1 MSTTTTTTMPLL
13 HARNAS
19 AWRIALPMIPTLRAG
34 WAAAEERAAHKAAE
48 VVLAGA
54 VLDGTRRA
62 ATMALVAAGLNRKEL
77 AAATRAVRAA
87 STVTD
92 VRRVTDAALRDHQI
106 AARVAATAPQH
117 RWGVACHATRVGDG
131 GIVAHAKRAAA
142 AMRAAGAV
150 APADPRAA
158 LEREQSRLVSRRA
171 AAVPPTV
178 ETLASRLSLVTTALP
193 ARIAARLDRVEEAFR
208 RAFRSPDNAAQRGHD
223 LTVVAARRGS
233 LSQKAARAWVRYS
246 SRESHQATVV
256 ETRCAVGLGALLR
269 PDLLVVDGLLTVEVL
284 GRETVG
290 GCETFAAKWLRQG
303 RGTAVDVSKG
313 FIAALDGLAAHG
325 PTRDAA
331 ARTLRTRIARVEAER
346 AEKAAEAAAEGQ
358 RAALVAAVEAAAGGS
373 LGGIG
378 AMPSRR
384 IAALAGSLDAPVRL
398 GDSRV
403 AGNCDAGTADWCRL
417 WLGLAPESL
426 ASATVSVREV
436 LAAVVRSGGDRATLA
451 LAACVAAAS
460 R

>member
-1 MSTTTTTTMPLL
+1 
-13 HARNAS
+13 
-19 AWRIALPMIPTLRAG
+19 MIPTLRAT
-34 WAAAEERAAHKAAE
+34 WAADAQRASHKAAE
-48 VVLAGA
+48 AVLTAA

-62 ATMALVAAGLNRKEL
+62 ATHALVAAGLNRKEL
-77 AAATRAVRAA
+77 AAATRGIAKA

-92 VRRVTDAALRDHQI
+92 VRSAADAALRDHKI

-158 LEREQSRLVSRRA
+158 LEREQSRLVARRA

-178 ETLASRLSLVTTALP
+178 EAISSRLSLGTTALP
-193 ARIAARLDRVEEAFR
+193 AHIAARLDRVEEAFR
-208 RAFRSPDNAAQRGHD
+208 RAFRAPDNAAQRGHD
-223 LTVVAARRGS
+223 LTVVAGRRGC

-256 ETRCAVGLGALLR
+256 ETRLTVGLGALMC
-269 PDLLVVDGLLTVEVL
+269 PDLLVVDGMLTVDL
-284 GRETVG
+284 RDRETVG

-303 RGTAVDVSKG
+303 RGATVEVSKG
-313 FIAALDGLAAHG
+313 FIATRAALAAHG

-384 IAALAGSLDAPVRL
+384 IAGLAGALDAPVRL